1 MNNNTRALVIVYD
14 GNEPGPEALKNIAE
28 YVAALCEPAIF
39 PCIYTLDENDIV
51 KAIGKVTVVD
61 TDTKENDPV
70 KHAIVYIGTRFARS
84 LTAGETL
91 IFTAE
96 LIGALTEDR
105 ISGVH
110 SELRKAVKIIAGSSY
125 TSIEPSL
132 REKYH
137 MSRRH
142 FEIIKRIADRV

>member
-1 MNNNTRALVIVYD
+1 MNNNTRALVIVYN

-28 YVAALCEPAIF
+28 YVAALCEPTVF

-70 KHAIVYIGTRFARS
+70 EHAVVYIGTRFAKS
-84 LTAGETL
+84 LTAGDSFTFISELATAL
-91 IFTAE
+91 IE
-96 LIGALTEDR
+96 ER
-105 ISGVH
+105 IAGMH
-110 SELRKAVKIIAGSSY
+110 SELRNAVKIIAGSSY
-125 TSIEPSL
+125 DSVKPSL

-137 MSRRH
+137 VSKRH
-142 FEIIKRIADRV
+142 FEIIKRIAARV

>member
-28 YVAALCEPAIF
+28 YVAALCEPAAF

-61 TDTKENDPV
+61 TDTKENDAV
-70 KHAIVYIGTRFARS
+70 KHAIVYIGTTFARS
-84 LTAGETL
+84 LAAGDPF
-91 IFTAE
+91 IFTSE
-96 LIGALTEDR
+96 LATALTEDR
-105 ISGVH
+105 IAGVH
-110 SELRKAVKIIAGSSY
+110 SELRNAVKIIAGSSY
-125 TSIEPSL
+125 TSVKPSL

-137 MSRRH
+137 MSKRH